1 MNNQLIKELTG
12 SAKVL
17 AEESINK
24 KISANEELCAFANE
38 FAELIVREC
47 VNCGNVLAAHYIE
60 MHTEKDQAM
69 LLASISDY
77 SSEIKKHFGIEE

>member
-1 MNNQLIKELTG
+1 MKNALIETLAKQSGMVEYPTG
-12 SAKVL
+12 L
-17 AEESINK
+17 G
-24 KISANEELCAFANE
+24 ISENTIWGDRNIQK

-47 VNCGNVLAAHYIE
+47 VKCGSVLTAHYIE

-77 SSEIKKHFGIEE
+77 SSEIEKHFGVE